1 MTDAPEAPDKLYHYC
16 EANGFHGILASK
28 TLWMSDACSMKDSQE
43 LRLILDK
50 AVEQLEALAAQEPK
64 ERGKSRFCEKLKE
77 SLLNLS
83 LLESSPFHPYVCCFS
98 LSPRLHDQ
106 WSKYARRNGLRD
118 WFFWL

>member
-50 AVEQLEALAAQEPK
+50 AVEQLEAQQCRSQRSGEKAASV
-64 ERGKSRFCEKLKE
+64 KS
-77 SLLNLS
+77 
-83 LLESSPFHPYVCCFS
+83 
-98 LSPRLHDQ
+98 
-106 WSKYARRNGLRD
+106 
-118 WFFWL
+118 